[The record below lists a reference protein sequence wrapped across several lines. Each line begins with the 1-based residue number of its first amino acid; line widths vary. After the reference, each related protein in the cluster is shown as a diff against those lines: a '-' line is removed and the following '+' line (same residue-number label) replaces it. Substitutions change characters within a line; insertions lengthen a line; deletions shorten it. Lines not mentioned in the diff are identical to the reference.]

1 MISVRLEKL
10 VDDYILLK
18 HGKIDKELVRFS
30 KEKISEEIESEVKE
44 AYYEELKE
52 RAESEIESSKIK
64 DRIKNTKSLILN
76 GIFGAFLVGMIV
88 NQLTDLLT
96 FLKNKTNW
104 GIGITLV
111 ALGVFSLILF
121 FWVVV
126 CVLSVIE
133 KLLKNKDG
141 D

>member
-126 CVLSVIE
+126 GVLSVIE

>member
-76 GIFGAFLVGMIV
+76 SIFGAFLVGMIV

-96 FLKNKTNW
+96 FLKDKTNW

-126 CVLSVIE
+126 GVLSVIE